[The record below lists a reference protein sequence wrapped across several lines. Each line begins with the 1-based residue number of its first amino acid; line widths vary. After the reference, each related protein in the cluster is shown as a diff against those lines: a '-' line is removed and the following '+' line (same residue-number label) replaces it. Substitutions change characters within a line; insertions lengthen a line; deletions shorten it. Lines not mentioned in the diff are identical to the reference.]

1 MMHLGARS
9 APTAETLTR
18 HLLRMLPLPWTSPP
32 FPGGKGAGGK
42 GRGAAASLGA
52 PSGSSPCAEY
62 VRGRTI
68 RARSPACLSLR
79 GVLTLARAPC
89 ATVKKAGSYHP
100 RAYPKGGRR
109 KAHYAIGR
117 RRREHARDAPSARG
131 GPCGRGACCII
142 DLLRYARGFPPHGGR
157 GGGVLRATTRASI
170 RSRPESRTSTLATVE
185 GREPRRDL
193 DAGRVRQRERGYS
206 SSSGTGCVTPYAEG
220 AQRKQRY
227 SSSSSSSESGEMW
240 ARAAR
245 STRRAIVHCPQVVG
259 APRNR
264 RGSPV
269 LSRSPARWRL

>member
-1 MMHLGARS
+1 MGLNAAPPTTGGNGGGERS
-9 APTAETLTR
+9 V
-18 HLLRMLPLPWTSPP
+18 TSP
-32 FPGGKGAGGK
+32 
-42 GRGAAASLGA
+42 AAW
-52 PSGSSPCAEY
+52 
-62 VRGRTI
+62 
-68 RARSPACLSLR
+68 
-79 GVLTLARAPC
+79 
-89 ATVKKAGSYHP
+89 H
-100 RAYPKGGRR
+100 
-109 KAHYAIGR
+109 KAHYVTGR
-117 RRREHARDAPSARG
+117 LSRGNARGASSARG
-131 GPCGRGACCII
+131 DPREDESCCII

-157 GGGVLRATTRASI
+157 GGGVLRATARASI

-227 SSSSSSSESGEMW
+227 SSSSSSESGEMW

-269 LSRSPARWRL
+269 LSRSPARWRP

>member
-1 MMHLGARS
+1 MGAARPLHWARRPVLRLARS
-9 APTAETLTR
+9 TCAGASSAR
-18 HLLRMLPLPWTSPP
+18 VLP
-32 FPGGKGAGGK
+32 
-42 GRGAAASLGA
+42 
-52 PSGSSPCAEY
+52 
-62 VRGRTI
+62 
-68 RARSPACLSLR
+68 RASLR

-117 RRREHARDAPSARG
+117 RRRENARDAPSARG

-142 DLLRYARGFPPHGGR
+142 DLLRYARGCPPHGGW

-170 RSRPESRTSTLATVE
+170 RSRPESRTSTLAAVE
-185 GREPRRDL
+185 GREPRRGS
-193 DAGRVRQRERGYS
+193 DAGRVRQRVRDYS
-206 SSSGTGCVTPYAEG
+206 SSSGTECATPHAEG

-227 SSSSSSSESGEMW
+227 SSSSSESGEMW

-269 LSRSPARWRL
+269 LFRSPARWRL